1 MCNIFLLVNKFWG
14 FLVEYLKVLFVI
26 EIVLIYVL
34 IIGGKERF
42 YIGVINIYLFVFK
55 NFFKMLF
62 NFEIFICLLLVNVL
76 LLFIFF

>member
-1 MCNIFLLVNKFWG
+1 MCNIFLLVSKFCG